1 MNPVTKALLLSWDLR
16 FEVLLPIILLGVV
29 QFIGWRRLRQRG
41 VQRFANGWR
50 LASYMTGLVVVILAL
65 LSPVDVLGGQLFF
78 MHMIQHL
85 LLVMVAPPLLWLAGP
100 FATGLWAFPR
110 PLRIQIGGWFQ
121 QEGKLRR
128 LLRMTIRPGLSWI
141 LFVGVLFSWH
151 DPSAYSLAQG
161 NGWIHDL
168 EHISFFGTAMLFWWR
183 VVGAGPHIHGKNSLL
198 SRIGYVLAVVPPNM
212 FLGVAISLAES
223 PIYPYYLSVPR
234 LYGISIMDDQT
245 IAGLIMWIP
254 GSMMYIIAALVL
266 AARLFGNADRRQN
279 LANRP
284 DGKGVQRTP
293 HPPRLVTIE

>member
-1 MNPVTKALLLSWDLR
+1 MNPVTQALLLSWDVR
-16 FEVLLPIILLGVV
+16 IAVLLPLLLLGAL

-41 VQRFANGWR
+41 AQRFASRWR
-50 LASYMTGLVVVILAL
+50 LASYLTGLVVIGLAL
-65 LSPVDVLGGQLFF
+65 FSPIDVLGGQLFF

-100 FATGLWAFPR
+100 FATGLWALPR

-121 QEGKLRR
+121 NEGGVRRFLRA
-128 LLRMTIRPGLSWI
+128 TIRPGLSWI
-141 LFVGVLFSWH
+141 LFVGVLFGWH
-151 DPSAYSLAQG
+151 DPGAYSLAQG

-223 PIYPYYLSVPR
+223 PIYPHYLSVPR

-254 GSMMYIIAALVL
+254 GSMMYIIAAIIL
-266 AARLFGNADRRQN
+266 AARLFGSKDRPNQRSTET
-279 LANRP
+279 
-284 DGKGVQRTP
+284 DGEIVRRT
-293 HPPRLVTIE
+293 HHRPRLAAIE